1 MVSQLG
7 ALGGCVED
15 ARVECWFGR
24 DLDGSVPFEQWSVW
38 VVPNEEASPWSVDVG
53 SYGQAAATAAGLLA
67 RGGEVREGPFPVS
80 YYERGSRVEWAGVA
94 PEGLT
99 FGTRHGAALEYPDG
113 DEGYEVYV
121 DPLAFGF
128 V

>member
-7 ALGGCVED
+7 ALGGCIED
-15 ARVECWFGR
+15 ARVVVMFGC
-24 DLDGSVPFEQWSVW
+24 DGDVVVFEQWSVL
-38 VVPNEEASPWSVDVG
+38 VVPNEEADPWSIDVG

-67 RGGEVREGPFPVS
+67 LGSSVMEGPFPVS
-80 YYERGSRVEWAGVA
+80 YYELGSRAEWAGVG

-99 FGTRHGAALEYPDG
+99 FRTHHATALDYGGEGA
-113 DEGYEVYV
+113 VYV

>member
-1 MVSQLG
+1 MFSQLG
-7 ALGGCVED
+7 ALGGCIED

-24 DLDGSVPFEQWSVW
+24 DLDGSVPYEQWSVL
-38 VVPNEEASPWSVDVG
+38 VVPNEEANPWSIDVG

-67 RGGEVREGPFPVS
+67 RGGEVREGPFPVT
-80 YYERGSRVEWAGVA
+80 YYELGSRAEPTGGA
-94 PEGLT
+94 PKGLT
-99 FGTRHGAALEYPDG
+99 FTTHHGTALEYPDG
-113 DEGYEVYV
+113 DEVYV